1 MEKAIQARSNT
12 MRANPRAICALVLM
26 RIKSKFISFYVSNL
40 TLIIKNTIP
49 YTIYPIN
56 TAGQSGLSLNPG
68 VIKAATK
75 NVAAMLLHIVE
86 IACFQ
91 RLDNNFTVDDQFL
104 ELRVKQCSSQNS
116 KFRSQ

>member
-1 MEKAIQARSNT
+1 
-12 MRANPRAICALVLM
+12 MRAKPSAICALVLM
-26 RIKSKFISFYVSNL
+26 RIKSKFIGFYELNL

-49 YTIYPIN
+49 YTMYPIN

-68 VIKAATK
+68 VINAATK

-91 RLDNNFTVDDQFL
+91 RLDKNLFIENTITQ
-104 ELRVKQCSSQNS
+104 KI
-116 KFRSQ
+116 